1 MSEHQPS
8 NPPAQAQGKNSG
20 LAIASMVLG
29 IVWVFYIGS
38 VLAVIFGHVAL
49 SKMKK
54 DPSIG
59 GRGFA
64 VAGVVLGWLG
74 VGIFILFSLIL
85 GVGIASG

>member
-1 MSEHQPS
+1 
-8 NPPAQAQGKNSG
+8 
-20 LAIASMVLG
+20 MVLG

>member
-1 MSEHQPS
+1 MSEQQPS
-8 NPPAQAQGKNSG
+8 NPPAQAQGSNSG

-29 IVWVFYIGS
+29 IIWVFYIGS
-38 VLAVIFGHVAL
+38 VLAVILGHVAL

-64 VAGVVLGWLG
+64 VAGVVLGWIG
-74 VGIFILFSLIL
+74 VGIFILFTLIL
-85 GVGIASG
+85 GAGIAGS